1 MSDPNFKEVAPG
13 LYNEDGEFTVNL
25 NKAVPEGAR
34 RGIVLIE
41 GTAINRKQRFD
52 ETLIKELHASVMYY
66 LPGVAGKY
74 RLGEDVRIGDY
85 RVASWQEIP
94 NKMYLFGR
102 WLDEQTEN
110 LKDRTEDL
118 LGALRLA
125 CEAHYGL
132 TSPVLHPFDDGN
144 GRVARLLANGILMM
158 NAHELM
164 FYGIK
169 ILPVPL
175 LRQVIKSRDDPY
187 IKILDGINHTR
198 IINPFEV
205 YVARVWVHNL
215 TQMINRYSLIRKGSG
230 KITEADEKLLEKFRN
245 RIRVLNGF
253 IAENENRTKFNELH
267 AVPDYF
273 QLRYIKK

>member
-1 MSDPNFKEVAPG
+1 MSDLNSKEIAPG
-13 LYNEDGEFTVNL
+13 LYNENGEFVVNL
-25 NKAVPEGAR
+25 NKAVPEGVR
-34 RGIVLIE
+34 RGVALIE
-41 GTAINRKQRFD
+41 ATAANRKKRFD
-52 ETLIKELHASVMYY
+52 EALIKGLHADVVYY

-85 RVASWQEIP
+85 RVSSWQDVP
-94 NKMYLFGR
+94 DKMYLFGR
-102 WLDEQTEN
+102 WLDEQSDSLRN
-110 LKDRTEDL
+110 RTEDL

-132 TSPVLHPFDDGN
+132 VSPALHPFDDGN

-175 LRQVIKSRDDPY
+175 LRQTTKNREDPY
-187 IKILDGINHTR
+187 IKILDDINHTR
-198 IINPFEV
+198 VINPFEV

-215 TQMINRYSLIRKGSG
+215 IQMINRYSLTRRSSG
-230 KITEADEKLLEKFRN
+230 KIIEADEKLLEKFKN
-245 RIRVLNGF
+245 RIRILNEF
-253 IAENENRTKFNELH
+253 IVENENRIRFNDIH

-273 QLRYIKK
+273 QLRHIKK